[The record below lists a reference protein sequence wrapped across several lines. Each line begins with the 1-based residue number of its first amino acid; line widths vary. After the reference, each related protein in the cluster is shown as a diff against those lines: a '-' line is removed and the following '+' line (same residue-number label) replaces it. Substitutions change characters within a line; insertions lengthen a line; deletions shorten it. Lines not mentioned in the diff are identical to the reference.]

1 MDACIT
7 TTPKG
12 KKKKDKKRKTH
23 FYLIFTWKTN
33 PG

>member
-7 TTPKG
+7 TTAKG
-12 KKKKDKKRKTH
+12 KKKDKKRKTH